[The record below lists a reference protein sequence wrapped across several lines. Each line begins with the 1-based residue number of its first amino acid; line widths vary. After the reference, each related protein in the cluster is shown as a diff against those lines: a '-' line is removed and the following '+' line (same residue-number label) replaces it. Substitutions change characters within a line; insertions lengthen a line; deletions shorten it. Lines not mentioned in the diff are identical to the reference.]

1 MRLSRRA
8 MIKDGML
15 VVSAG
20 MVMPAIFSC
29 GIASAKALAAENTRV
44 ALAASDRTLI
54 VVQLA
59 GGNDGLNTVVPYTD
73 PTYRKMRPTIG
84 VAENKVLTLDN
95 RLGLH
100 PNLAPLKTLWDQGH
114 LAIVEGVGYPNQSLS
129 HFQAMDIWQTL
140 DLNGNGHEGWLGKVV
155 SGWVDNDGH
164 PFKVLDVGS
173 QTAQALQSISTPVPT
188 LTNVQSYRLV
198 PDPADRADSANVRVQ
213 ALMKLYNTYPK
224 SSPYAALLDTVAL
237 DAQQGTRQLSMANK
251 AYHPAATYPQ
261 GPFGEGLKVLA
272 EAIVQGLGLRIGYV
286 TLGGFD
292 THNGQVQTHNAL
304 MTTLAQ
310 GLSAF
315 YQDLAHYGKVDNV
328 VVMTWSEFGRRVE
341 ENGSL
346 GTDHGTAAPLFI
358 LGSAVNK
365 GIYGEPPALN
375 NLDKNGNLKYT
386 VDFRS
391 VYATVLDRWVG
402 ASSKDVLGGT
412 FDVQNFLSSTS

>member
-1 MRLSRRA
+1 MPDLELS
-8 MIKDGML
+8 
-15 VVSAG
+15 
-20 MVMPAIFSC
+20 
-29 GIASAKALAAENTRV
+29 
-44 ALAASDRTLI
+44 
-54 VVQLA
+54 
-59 GGNDGLNTVVPYTD
+59 
-73 PTYRKMRPTIG
+73 
-84 VAENKVLTLDN
+84 VL
-95 RLGLH
+95 
-100 PNLAPLKTLWDQGH
+100 
-114 LAIVEGVGYPNQSLS
+114 
-129 HFQAMDIWQTL
+129 
-140 DLNGNGHEGWLGKVV
+140 
-155 SGWVDNDGH
+155 
-164 PFKVLDVGS
+164 
-173 QTAQALQSISTPVPT
+173 
-188 LTNVQSYRLV
+188 
-198 PDPADRADSANVRVQ
+198 
-213 ALMKLYNTYPK
+213 
-224 SSPYAALLDTVAL
+224 SSPLLALSS
-237 DAQQGTRQLSMANK
+237 Q
-251 AYHPAATYPQ
+251 YCPQ

-292 THNGQVQTHNAL
+292 THNGQVQTHNTL

-391 VYATVLDRWVG
+391 VSATVLDRCVG

-412 FDVQNFLSSTS
+412 FDWQNFLSSTS